1 MMNLLR
7 TGALLA
13 ALTALFV
20 GAGFLIGDKIG
31 MIVALVIALATN
43 AFAYWYSDS
52 LLLRTY
58 KAREVTRAS
67 HPELY
72 ALVAELARGAE
83 LPLPRLYVIDND
95 QPNAF
100 ATGRNPDNAAIVVHT
115 GLLHML
121 TREEVAG
128 VIGHELAHIRNYDTL
143 TMTVTATLAGAVAAL
158 ANIGLSSRDPHDQ
171 NGPSVLESLLIMLVA
186 PFAAGIIQM
195 AISRSREYEADR
207 VGATISGQPNR
218 LADALLKIHQGVR
231 HLANPAAEA
240 NPATTHVFI
249 MNPLQ
254 GWISDLFASHP
265 PTSERVRRLR
275 AMAPEAGAAIGR
287 VARTL

>member
-186 PFAAGIIQM
+186 PFAAGIIQR

>member
-20 GAGFLIGDKIG
+20 GVGFLIGNETG
-31 MIVALVIALATN
+31 MTIALVIALATN

-58 KAREVTRAS
+58 GAREITRAS

-100 ATGRNPDNAAIVVHT
+100 ATGRNPDNAALAVHT
-115 GLLHML
+115 GLLRML

-158 ANIGLSSRDPHDQ
+158 ANIGISSRDPHDQ
-171 NGPSVLESLLIMLVA
+171 NGPSFLEGLLIMLVA

-207 VGATISGQPNR
+207 IGATISGQPNR

-231 HLANPAAEA
+231 HLANPTAEA

-265 PTSERVRRLR
+265 PTAERVRRLR
-275 AMAPEAGAAIGR
+275 AMTPEAGAAIGR